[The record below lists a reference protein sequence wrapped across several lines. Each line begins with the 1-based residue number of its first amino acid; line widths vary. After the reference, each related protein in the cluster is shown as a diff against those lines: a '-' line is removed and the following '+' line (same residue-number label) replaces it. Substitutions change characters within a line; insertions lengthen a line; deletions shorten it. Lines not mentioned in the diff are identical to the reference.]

1 MLMKLNPVLLYMGI
15 AVKLGTSF
23 NRTFHRYLNVLT
35 RHKLSDAKDVL
46 VSSFTN
52 DKDRKKEKDRHQLKS
67 NGSSTFCRALAVFS
81 VR

>member
-1 MLMKLNPVLLYMGI
+1 MGI

-35 RHKLSDAKDVL
+35 RHKSSDAKDVV
-46 VSSFTN
+46 VSPFAN
-52 DKDRKKEKDRHQLKS
+52 DKDRKKEKDRHRLKS
-67 NGSSTFCRALAVFS
+67 NGSSKFCRAHMVFS